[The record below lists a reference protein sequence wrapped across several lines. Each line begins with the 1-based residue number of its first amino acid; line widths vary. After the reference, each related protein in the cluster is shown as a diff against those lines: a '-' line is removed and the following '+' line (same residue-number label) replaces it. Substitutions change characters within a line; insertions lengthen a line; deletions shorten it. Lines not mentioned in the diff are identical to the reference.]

1 MKSKFRNTK
10 QYLRIQRKWSFIMII
25 TLLSFV
31 SCSKEDDYPQYNPP
45 SDHTIN
51 KDGVM
56 HKSGLSDPTLN
67 CAACHGADLKG
78 GTSQVSCYECH
89 GVEW

>member
-1 MKSKFRNTK
+1 MKPELRNTK
-10 QYLRIQRKWSFIMII
+10 QYLMIHRKWSFIILI
-25 TLLSFV
+25 TLLFFV
-31 SCSKEDDYPQYNPP
+31 SCSQEDDYPQYNPP

-67 CAACHGADLKG
+67 CTACHGADLTG
-78 GTSQVSCYECH
+78 GTSQVSCYGCH

>member
-1 MKSKFRNTK
+1 MKVE
-10 QYLRIQRKWSFIMII
+10 LRKIGQNLLVPGIMSFLMIF
-25 TLLSFV
+25 LFFFVV
-31 SCSKEDDYPQYNPP
+31 SCDSEEDYPQYNPP
-45 SDHTIN
+45 PDHTIS

-56 HKSGLSDPTLN
+56 HKSGLSDPALN
-67 CAACHGADLKG
+67 CSDCHGDDLTG